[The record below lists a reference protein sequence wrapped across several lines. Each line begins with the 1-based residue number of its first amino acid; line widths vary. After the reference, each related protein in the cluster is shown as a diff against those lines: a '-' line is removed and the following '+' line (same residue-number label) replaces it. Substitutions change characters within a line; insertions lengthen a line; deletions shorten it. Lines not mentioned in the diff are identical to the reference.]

1 MFTWNLEWKGESR
14 WDPPQRAISLGFQR
28 GMTVALAL
36 DLRLGSAGFQRRR
49 LAGFQF
55 YVQPSRFHPEKSRR
69 RTLQE
74 LDVGTM
80 EVQYWFIGLPF
91 FNC

>member
-1 MFTWNLEWKGESR
+1 VGSAAVAAGHLARLLAGT
-14 WDPPQRAISLGFQR
+14 
-28 GMTVALAL
+28 TVVLAL
-36 DLRLGSAGFQRRR
+36 DLRLAAQLAFSGGDLQGSGS
-49 LAGFQF
+49 L
-55 YVQPSRFHPEKSRR
+55 PEKSRR